1 MYSTEFYLLAGL
13 FSVLVLTSLMWMYY
27 LQREIL
33 RRHTISLK
41 LQEQLT
47 LLETLLNSISMPVYV
62 VDRDEYI
69 INRNQVWN
77 VF

>member
-1 MYSTEFYLLAGL
+1 M
-13 FSVLVLTSLMWMYY
+13 LVLTSLMWMYY